1 VEEEDVMAVVADAT
15 AAVVAAVALPEVVGD
30 ATVVA
35 VVDAVAVM
43 VDAVAV
49 MVDAG
54 VDAADV
60 MVVAVGDA
68 AAVAEG

>member
-1 VEEEDVMAVVADAT
+1 MAVVADAT

-43 VDAVAV
+43 VDA
-49 MVDAG
+49 G